1 MNFKVD
7 QKQMLRDL
15 KGLLSIAST
24 NGDAGAI
31 DEMTPLGK
39 NINDAIDYML
49 AVGKRF
55 GFETQNLD
63 GCCGI
68 IDMGE
73 GEEMVGVLVHIDTVP
88 VGEGWS
94 VDPFDGTVID
104 GKVYGR
110 GTNDDKGPAMVALYA
125 MKALK
130 DSGVPVNKR
139 IRLIIGG
146 DEESGTWRCMDRYK
160 ETEIIPD
167 YAFSPDASYPVIF
180 AEKGI
185 LKIQIHNKTD
195 VTGEDMTLKAGK
207 QINIVPD
214 FAEAEVQGRR
224 FTAKGRP
231 AHAME
236 PQNGVNALLK
246 LGCELKEAGIVHP
259 FLELLDKANV
269 EGFNIAISDEIS
281 GELTINPAIGRVDAQ
296 GSRLECDIRYPVTA
310 DVDDIVGRIRQSVD
324 PVGYE
329 VDTMQMVPPLYVK
342 KDSPLVQ
349 TLLGVYRDITGD
361 RTEPIAIGGGT
372 YARAF
377 DNAVA
382 FGVLFPDEPDMCHQV
397 DEYWSVEDMMINLQI
412 IAGALAALGV
422 SKRGL

>member
-88 VGEGWS
+88 VGEGWR

-146 DEESGTWRCMDRYK
+146 DEESGT
-160 ETEIIPD
+160 
-167 YAFSPDASYPVIF
+167 
-180 AEKGI
+180 
-185 LKIQIHNKTD
+185 
-195 VTGEDMTLKAGK
+195 
-207 QINIVPD
+207 
-214 FAEAEVQGRR
+214 
-224 FTAKGRP
+224 
-231 AHAME
+231 
-236 PQNGVNALLK
+236 
-246 LGCELKEAGIVHP
+246 
-259 FLELLDKANV
+259 
-269 EGFNIAISDEIS
+269 
-281 GELTINPAIGRVDAQ
+281 
-296 GSRLECDIRYPVTA
+296 
-310 DVDDIVGRIRQSVD
+310 
-324 PVGYE
+324 
-329 VDTMQMVPPLYVK
+329 
-342 KDSPLVQ
+342 
-349 TLLGVYRDITGD
+349 
-361 RTEPIAIGGGT
+361 
-372 YARAF
+372 
-377 DNAVA
+377 
-382 FGVLFPDEPDMCHQV
+382 
-397 DEYWSVEDMMINLQI
+397 
-412 IAGALAALGV
+412 
-422 SKRGL
+422 